1 VGLLFQ
7 PSSARATVLVQ
18 DDPNSHQGSPL
29 GHFTGSLTYNQGTA
43 TLAVTLTNT
52 SDPSTGYFLTAF
64 GFGNPGDKITGVT
77 YSTTNSNF
85 ALIGGS
91 SFQDGIK
98 TTPFGTADIG
108 ASATGGEW
116 DGGGSPNGGLAVGQS
131 ATFTFKFT
139 GTGVNS
145 LTEKDFLNA
154 LTEDPE
160 GAGSVL
166 LPVRFRGGQGSD
178 KVGAVVI
185 PEPASLVLGLSGLIP
200 LGLVAVSRFRRRA
213 PPVA

>member
-7 PSSARATVLVQ
+7 PSSARATVLLA

-29 GHFTGSLTYNQGTA
+29 GHFTGSLTYNQSTA
-43 TLAVTLTNT
+43 TLSVTLTNT

-64 GFGNPGDKITGVT
+64 AFGNPGDKITGV
-77 YSTTNSNF
+77 SFTTTDNRYQ
-85 ALIGGS
+85 LIGGGTY
-91 SFQDGIK
+91 QDQISAP
-98 TTPFGTADIG
+98 PFGTADIG
-108 ASATGGEW
+108 ASATSGSWDSGGQ
-116 DGGGSPNGGLAVGQS
+116 PNGLTPGQS

-139 GTGVNS
+139 GAGVNS

-160 GAGSVL
+160 GGGPVF

-178 KVGAVVI
+178 KVGAIVV
-185 PEPASLVLGLSGLIP
+185 PEPTSLAVVLSGLIP
-200 LGLVAVSRFRRRA
+200 VGLVAVSRFRRRA